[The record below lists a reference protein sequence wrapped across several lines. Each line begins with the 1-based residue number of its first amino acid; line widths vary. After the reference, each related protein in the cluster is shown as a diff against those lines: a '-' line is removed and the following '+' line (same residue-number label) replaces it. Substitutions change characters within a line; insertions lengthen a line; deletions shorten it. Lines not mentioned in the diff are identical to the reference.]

1 MKAFTKTFRWGG
13 CYYCPNSGAYILA
26 GWDRLLYI
34 VATPIGNMEDIT
46 LRALRVLRDVPLI
59 AAEDTRKTR
68 GLLERHGIK
77 TRLTSFHDHSG
88 EAKLSQLVDH
98 MMSDDLALVSDAGM
112 PSINDPGHELIAAAI
127 ENSVP
132 VVPIPGATAV
142 ITALVAS
149 GLPTSQFTFVGFLH
163 RKSSERR
170 KLLSSV
176 IGEGRTTVAF
186 ETPHRIHAALDD
198 IAAVAPDVEIAV
210 CRELTKLHEEVF
222 RGSPSEARA
231 HFTNPRGEFT
241 LVIGPRTQP
250 TTSINDAELRSAFER
265 LDSEG
270 VSGREAVDRVAQE
283 YGVGRNRVYRVW
295 VGREREN
302 C

>member
-1 MKAFTKTFRWGG
+1 M
-13 CYYCPNSGAYILA
+13 
-26 GWDRLLYI
+26 LYV

-46 LRALRVLRDVPLI
+46 LRALRVLREVPLI

-68 GLLERHGIK
+68 RILERHGIK
-77 TRLTSFHDHSG
+77 TKVTSFHDHSG
-88 EAKLSQLVDH
+88 EAKLSRLVEH
-98 MMSDDLALVSDAGM
+98 MMSEDLALVSDAGM
-112 PSINDPGHELIAAAI
+112 PSINDPGHDLIAAAI
-127 ENSVP
+127 TNSVP

-149 GLPTSQFTFVGFLH
+149 GLPTSQFTFVGFLP

-176 IGEGRTTVAF
+176 IDEGRTTVAF
-186 ETPHRIHAALDD
+186 ETPHRIHAALED
-198 IAAVAPDVEIAV
+198 IAAAAPDVEIAV

-222 RGSPSEARA
+222 RGSASEARA

-241 LVIGPRTQP
+241 LVIGAKPQP
-250 TTSINDAELRSAFER
+250 ATSISDAELKSAFER
-265 LDSEG
+265 LESEG
-270 VSGREAVDRVAQE
+270 VSGREAVDRVARE

-295 VGREREN
+295 VGRGRGN

>member
-1 MKAFTKTFRWGG
+1 M
-13 CYYCPNSGAYILA
+13 
-26 GWDRLLYI
+26 LYV

-46 LRALRVLRDVPLI
+46 LRALRVLREVSLI

-68 GLLERHGIK
+68 RLLERHGIK
-77 TRLTSFHDHSG
+77 TRITSFHDHSG
-88 EAKLSQLVDH
+88 EAKLSRLVEH
-98 MMSDDLALVSDAGM
+98 MRSDDLALVSDAGM
-112 PSINDPGHELIAAAI
+112 PNINDPGHELIAAAI
-127 ENSVP
+127 TNSVP

-149 GLPTSQFTFVGFLH
+149 GLPTSQFTFVGFLP
-163 RKSSERR
+163 RKSAERR

-176 IGEGRTTVAF
+176 IDEGRTTVAF

-222 RGSPSEARA
+222 RGAASEARA
-231 HFTNPRGEFT
+231 HFANPRGEFT
-241 LVIGPRTQP
+241 LVIGARLQP
-250 TTSINDAELRSAFER
+250 DTDVSDTELLSAFEH
-265 LDSEG
+265 LESEG
-270 VSGREAVDRVAQE
+270 VSGREAVDRVAQD

-295 VGREREN
+295 VDRRR
-302 C
+302 

>member
-1 MKAFTKTFRWGG
+1 M
-13 CYYCPNSGAYILA
+13 
-26 GWDRLLYI
+26 LYV

-46 LRALRVLRDVPLI
+46 LRALRVLREVPLI

-68 GLLERHGIK
+68 RLLERHGIK
-77 TRLTSFHDHSG
+77 TKVTSFHDHSG
-88 EAKLSQLVDH
+88 EAKLSRLAEH
-98 MMSDDLALVSDAGM
+98 MMSEDLALVSDAGV
-112 PSINDPGHELIAAAI
+112 PNINDPGHELIAAAI
-127 ENSVP
+127 TNSVP

-142 ITALVAS
+142 IAALVAS
-149 GLPTSQFTFVGFLH
+149 GLPTSQFTFVGFLP

-176 IGEGRTTVAF
+176 VEEGRTAVAF

-198 IAAVAPDVEIAV
+198 IAAVAPDAEIAV
-210 CRELTKLHEEVF
+210 CRELTKLYEEVF

-241 LVIGPRTQP
+241 LVIGARPQTD
-250 TTSINDAELRSAFER
+250 TDVSDAELRSALDR
-265 LDSEG
+265 LESEG
-270 VSGREAVDRVAQE
+270 VSGREAVDRVAGE
-283 YGVGRNRVYRVW
+283 FGVGRNRVYRVW
-295 VGREREN
+295 VGRGKGN

>member
-1 MKAFTKTFRWGG
+1 M
-13 CYYCPNSGAYILA
+13 
-26 GWDRLLYI
+26 LYV

-46 LRALRVLRDVPLI
+46 LRALRVLGEVPLI

-77 TRLTSFHDHSG
+77 TRPTSFHDHSG
-88 EAKLSQLVDH
+88 EAKLSRLVEH

-149 GLPTSQFTFVGFLH
+149 GLPTSQFTFVGFLP

-176 IGEGRTTVAF
+176 IDEGRTTVAF
-186 ETPHRIHAALDD
+186 ETPHRIHAALED
-198 IAAVAPDVEIAV
+198 IAAVAPEVQIAV

-241 LVIGPRTQP
+241 LVIGSRTQP
-250 TTSINDAELRSAFER
+250 ATSVTDAELKSAFER
-265 LDSEG
+265 LESEG
-270 VSGREAVDRVAQE
+270 VSGRDAVDRVSRE

-295 VGREREN
+295 VGRAKAN

>member
-1 MKAFTKTFRWGG
+1 M
-13 CYYCPNSGAYILA
+13 
-26 GWDRLLYI
+26 LYI

-46 LRALRVLRDVPLI
+46 LRALRVLREVPLI

-88 EAKLSQLVDH
+88 EAKLSRLVDH
-98 MMSDDLALVSDAGM
+98 MMSEDLALVSDAGM

-127 ENSVP
+127 TNSVP

-149 GLPTSQFTFVGFLH
+149 GLPTSQFTFVGFLP
-163 RKSSERR
+163 RKSSDRR

-176 IGEGRTTVAF
+176 FDEGRTTVAF
-186 ETPHRIHAALDD
+186 ETPHRIHAALED
-198 IAAVAPDVEIAV
+198 IAAVSPDVEIAV

-222 RGSPSEARA
+222 RGSASEARA

-241 LVIGPRTQP
+241 LVIGPRPQP
-250 TTSINDAELRSAFER
+250 ATSISDAELQSAFER
-265 LDSEG
+265 LESEG

-295 VGREREN
+295 VGLEREN

>member
-1 MKAFTKTFRWGG
+1 MSEFRCVRFSRLEIG
-13 CYYCPNSGAYILA
+13 
-26 GWDRLLYI
+26 LLYV

-46 LRALRVLRDVPLI
+46 LRALRVLREVPLI

-77 TRLTSFHDHSG
+77 THITSFHDHSG
-88 EAKLSQLVDH
+88 EAKLSRLVDH
-98 MMSDDLALVSDAGM
+98 MMSEDLALVSDAGM

-149 GLPTSQFTFVGFLH
+149 GLPTFQFTFVGFLP

-176 IGEGRTTVAF
+176 IDEGRTTVAF

-250 TTSINDAELRSAFER
+250 TTSITDAELRSAFER

-270 VSGREAVDRVAQE
+270 VSGREAVDRVSRE

-295 VGREREN
+295 VGRGR
-302 C
+302 

>member
-1 MKAFTKTFRWGG
+1 M
-13 CYYCPNSGAYILA
+13 
-26 GWDRLLYI
+26 LYI

-46 LRALRVLRDVPLI
+46 LRALRVLREVSLI

-88 EAKLSQLVDH
+88 EAKLSRLVDH
-98 MMSDDLALVSDAGM
+98 MMSEDLALVSDAGM

-127 ENSVP
+127 TNSVP

-149 GLPTSQFTFVGFLH
+149 GLPTSQFTFVGFLP
-163 RKSSERR
+163 RKSSDRR

-176 IGEGRTTVAF
+176 FDEGRTTVAF
-186 ETPHRIHAALDD
+186 ETPHRIQAALED

-241 LVIGPRTQP
+241 LVIGPRPQP
-250 TTSINDAELRSAFER
+250 ATSISDAELQSAFER
-265 LDSEG
+265 LESEG
-270 VSGREAVDRVAQE
+270 VSGGKQSIEWPRSTEWGGTGCIGCGWVWR
-283 YGVGRNRVYRVW
+283 GRTVRLS
-295 VGREREN
+295 G
-302 C
+302 

>member
-1 MKAFTKTFRWGG
+1 M
-13 CYYCPNSGAYILA
+13 
-26 GWDRLLYI
+26 LYI

-46 LRALRVLRDVPLI
+46 LRALRVLREVSLI

-88 EAKLSQLVDH
+88 EAKLSRLVDH
-98 MMSDDLALVSDAGM
+98 MMSEDLALVSDAGM

-127 ENSVP
+127 TNSVP

-142 ITALVAS
+142 IAALVAS
-149 GLPTSQFTFVGFLH
+149 GLPTSQFTFVGFLP
-163 RKSSERR
+163 RKSSMRR
-170 KLLSSV
+170 KLLTSV
-176 IGEGRTTVAF
+176 IDEGRTTVAF
-186 ETPHRIHAALDD
+186 ETPHRIHAALED

-250 TTSINDAELRSAFER
+250 ATSVTDAELKSAFQR
-265 LDSEG
+265 LESEG
-270 VSGREAVDRVAQE
+270 VSGREAVDKVAQE
-283 YGVGRNRVYRVW
+283 YAVGRNRVYRVW
-295 VGREREN
+295 VSRGVEGREG
-302 C
+302 

>member
-1 MKAFTKTFRWGG
+1 M
-13 CYYCPNSGAYILA
+13 
-26 GWDRLLYI
+26 LYV

-46 LRALRVLRDVPLI
+46 LRALRVLREVPLI

-77 TRLTSFHDHSG
+77 TRLTSFHDYSG
-88 EAKLSQLVDH
+88 EAKLSRLVDH

-149 GLPTSQFTFVGFLH
+149 GLPPPKFTFVGFLP

-176 IGEGRTTVAF
+176 IDEGRTTVAF

-198 IAAVAPDVEIAV
+198 IAAVAPEVQIAV

-250 TTSINDAELRSAFER
+250 TTSITDAELRSAFER

-270 VSGREAVDRVAQE
+270 VSGREAVDNVARE
-283 YGVGRNRVYRVW
+283 YAVGRNRVYRVW
-295 VGREREN
+295 AGRGREN

>member
-1 MKAFTKTFRWGG
+1 
-13 CYYCPNSGAYILA
+13 
-26 GWDRLLYI
+26 
-34 VATPIGNMEDIT
+34 
-46 LRALRVLRDVPLI
+46 
-59 AAEDTRKTR
+59 
-68 GLLERHGIK
+68 
-77 TRLTSFHDHSG
+77 
-88 EAKLSQLVDH
+88 
-98 MMSDDLALVSDAGM
+98 MSEDLALVSDAGM

-149 GLPTSQFTFVGFLH
+149 GLPTSQFTFVGFLP

-176 IGEGRTTVAF
+176 IDEGRTTVAF

-241 LVIGPRTQP
+241 LVIGPRA
-250 TTSINDAELRSAFER
+250 TSITDAELQSAFER
-265 LDSEG
+265 LESEG

-283 YGVGRNRVYRVW
+283 FGVGRNAELRSACRTSW
-295 VGREREN
+295 VGGCVGNREATCFYFLR
-302 C
+302 CLLRGMGQ

>member
-1 MKAFTKTFRWGG
+1 M
-13 CYYCPNSGAYILA
+13 
-26 GWDRLLYI
+26 LYV

-46 LRALRVLRDVPLI
+46 LRALRVLREVPLI

-98 MMSDDLALVSDAGM
+98 MMSEDLALVSDAGM

-132 VVPIPGATAV
+132 VVPIPGATAI

-149 GLPTSQFTFVGFLH
+149 GLPTSQFTFVGFLP
-163 RKSSERR
+163 RRSSERR

-231 HFTNPRGEFT
+231 HFTNPCGEFT

-250 TTSINDAELRSAFER
+250 TTTVSDAELQSAFER
-265 LDSEG
+265 LESEG

-283 YGVGRNRVYRVW
+283 FGVGRNRVYRVW

>member
-1 MKAFTKTFRWGG
+1 M
-13 CYYCPNSGAYILA
+13 
-26 GWDRLLYI
+26 LYI

-46 LRALRVLRDVPLI
+46 LRALRVLREVPLI

-88 EAKLSQLVDH
+88 EAKLSRLVEH
-98 MMSDDLALVSDAGM
+98 MRSEDLALVSDAGM

-127 ENSVP
+127 TNSVP

-149 GLPTSQFTFVGFLH
+149 GLPTSQFTFVGFLP

-176 IGEGRTTVAF
+176 FDEGRTTVAF
-186 ETPHRIHAALDD
+186 ETPHRIQAALED

-250 TTSINDAELRSAFER
+250 ATMSATRSCIQRSSVLSRTVCRGGKQSIEWPRSTELGGTECIGCGWVWRGRTVR
-265 LDSEG
+265 L
-270 VSGREAVDRVAQE
+270 SG
-283 YGVGRNRVYRVW
+283 
-295 VGREREN
+295 
-302 C
+302 

>member
-1 MKAFTKTFRWGG
+1 M
-13 CYYCPNSGAYILA
+13 
-26 GWDRLLYI
+26 LYV

-46 LRALRVLRDVPLI
+46 LRALRVLREVPLI

-88 EAKLSQLVDH
+88 EAKLSRLVDH
-98 MMSDDLALVSDAGM
+98 MMSEDLALVSDAGM
-112 PSINDPGHELIAAAI
+112 PNINDPGHELIAAAI
-127 ENSVP
+127 TNSVP

-149 GLPTSQFTFVGFLH
+149 GLPTSQFTFIGFLP

-176 IGEGRTTVAF
+176 FDEGRTTVAF
-186 ETPHRIHAALDD
+186 ETPHRIHAALED
-198 IAAVAPDVEIAV
+198 IAAVAPDVQIAV

-241 LVIGPRTQP
+241 LVIGPRTP
-250 TTSINDAELRSAFER
+250 TRHQCHR
-265 LDSEG
+265 
-270 VSGREAVDRVAQE
+270 RRVA
-283 YGVGRNRVYRVW
+283 VGLRAS
-295 VGREREN
+295 
-302 C
+302 